1 MPSKKLKEFLDS
13 HDVKYVSISHSL
25 AFTGLEIA
33 KSAHVP
39 TKILAKTVILKI
51 DGEPAM
57 MVLPVAYKI
66 DMENLSQALQGVT
79 VELATEQEFFSWFP
93 DCEVGAMPPFGN
105 LYSMKVYVA
114 ERLTENEDIVFNAG
128 THSEVIQMP
137 YQDYENLVQPTMVV
151 LGEWAIVVD

>member
-1 MPSKKLKEFLDS
+1 MPSEKLKAFLDS
-13 HDVKYVSISHSL
+13 LNVKYVSITHSL

-57 MVLPVAYKI
+57 MVLPAAYQI
-66 DMENLSQALQGVT
+66 DMENLSQALRGSSI
-79 VELATEQEFFSWFP
+79 ELATEQEFFTLFP

-105 LYSMKVYVA
+105 LYDMRVYVA
-114 ERLTENEDIVFNAG
+114 ERLPENEDIVFNAG
-128 THSEVIQMP
+128 SHSEVIQMA
-137 YQDYENLVQPTMVV
+137 YQDYEDLVQPTMIV
-151 LGEWAIVVD
+151 LDE

>member
-1 MPSKKLKEFLDS
+1 MPSVKLKAFLDS
-13 HDVKYVSISHSL
+13 HHVKYVSISHSL

-57 MVLPVAYKI
+57 MVLPAAYKI
-66 DMENLSQALQGVT
+66 DMENLSQALQGSAI
-79 VELATEQEFFSWFP
+79 ELATEQEFFTLFP

-105 LYSMKVYVA
+105 LYDMKVYVA
-114 ERLTENEDIVFNAG
+114 EKLTENDDIVFNAG
-128 THSEVIQMP
+128 SHSEVIQMS
-137 YQDYENLVQPTMVV
+137 YSDYEELVQPTMIV
-151 LGEWAIVVD
+151 LDE

>member
-1 MPSKKLKEFLDS
+1 MPSQKLKAFLDK
-13 HDVKYVSISHSL
+13 HDVKYISIAHSM

-51 DGEPAM
+51 DGETAM
-57 MVLPVAYKI
+57 MVLPAAYQI
-66 DMENLSQALQGVT
+66 DMENLSQALQGSAI
-79 VELATEQEFFSWFP
+79 ELATEQEFFTLFP

-128 THSEVIQMP
+128 SHSEVIQMA
-137 YQDYENLVQPTMVV
+137 YKDYENLVKPTMIV
-151 LGEWAIVVD
+151 LDE

>member
-1 MPSKKLKEFLDS
+1 MPSEKLKAFLDS
-13 HDVKYVSISHSL
+13 QNVKYVSITHSL

-57 MVLPVAYKI
+57 MVLPAAYQI
-66 DMENLSQALQGVT
+66 DMENLSQALRGSSI
-79 VELATEQEFFSWFP
+79 ELATEQEFFTLFP

-105 LYSMKVYVA
+105 LYDMKVYVA

-128 THSEVIQMP
+128 SHSEVIQMA
-137 YQDYENLVQPTMVV
+137 YQDYEDLVQPTMIV
-151 LGEWAIVVD
+151 LDE

>member
-1 MPSKKLKEFLDS
+1 MPSEKLKAFLDS
-13 HDVKYVSISHSL
+13 HNVKYVSIAHSL

-51 DGEPAM
+51 DGEPSM
-57 MVLPVAYKI
+57 MVLPAAYKI
-66 DMENLSQALQGVT
+66 DMENLSQALQGSVI
-79 VELATEQEFFSWFP
+79 ELATEQEFFTLFP

-105 LYSMKVYVA
+105 LYDMKVYVA

-128 THSEVIQMP
+128 SHSEVIQMS
-137 YQDYENLVQPTMVV
+137 YKDYESLVQPTMIV
-151 LGEWAIVVD
+151 LDE

>member
-1 MPSKKLKEFLDS
+1 
-13 HDVKYVSISHSL
+13 L

-57 MVLPVAYKI
+57 MVLPAAYKI
-66 DMENLSQALQGVT
+66 DMENLSQALQGSAI
-79 VELATEQEFFSWFP
+79 ELATEQEFFTLFP

-105 LYSMKVYVA
+105 LYDMKVYVA
-114 ERLTENEDIVFNAG
+114 EKLTENDDIVFNAG
-128 THSEVIQMP
+128 SHSEVIQMS
-137 YQDYENLVQPTMVV
+137 YSDYEELVQPTMIV
-151 LGEWAIVVD
+151 LDE